1 MKKLLRSILPVI
13 LVLSLLFSMSAV
25 INAEE
30 TKEVSAVRSVMSIK
44 PNEEKVYQ
52 LISALAN
59 GGEPLPD
66 NMKSMVKPFIDMLN
80 KLRLK
85 QEVSKNDD
93 TFIQK
98 IELGTDAANLL
109 DLYAE
114 INSKEKTFK
123 FASSLIKNKVF
134 SFTEKELSEELKA
147 SNGASFLNSVFSS
160 LENAKFQPKAGFE
173 DLNAYMKALNN
184 AFEKTLKAKLTLEEG
199 DFKFDNLEKL
209 TKKYSGEIT
218 SNDLKDFLFAL
229 AEEKGFEPLK
239 AQLEKITNA
248 EEIKDNTA
256 LLFTLYTDDTNFGI
270 SLADKEDR
278 AHISMSAAPNEKKLN
293 MEITAKQNSNFVEFK
308 LSVDNQSFKASVNSN
323 GVKLGIAGKAETSEN
338 PFKQTLNVDFMFN
351 DEEPLFTLTV
361 EINEIEKFS
370 PMDMSN
376 QEVISLEKLKSLKD
390 PSEVLGSVEDF
401 QKELDSRLQ
410 KAFPDEYAFINSM
423 LQNLIPAQK

>member
-1 MKKLLRSILPVI
+1 MKKLLRSIIPVI

-44 PNEEKVYQ
+44 PNEEKIYQ

-66 NMKSMVKPFIDMLN
+66 NMKSMVKPFIDMLS

-147 SNGASFLNSVFSS
+147 SNGAAFLNSVFSS

-390 PSEVLGSVEDF
+390 SSEVLGSVEDF

-410 KAFPDEYAFINSM
+410 KAFPDEYAFINAM

>member
-1 MKKLLRSILPVI
+1 MKKLLRSIIPVI

-44 PNEEKVYQ
+44 PNEEKIYQ

-59 GGEPLPD
+59 DGEPLPD
-66 NMKSMVKPFIDMLN
+66 NMKSMVKPFIDMLS

-123 FASSLIKNKVF
+123 FASNLIKNKVF

-147 SNGASFLNSVFSS
+147 SNGAAFLNSVFSS

-410 KAFPDEYAFINSM
+410 KAFPDEYTFINAM